1 MEEVLKREVEKEGYV
16 DVAAI
21 SWKCL
26 AASALSNEQTTQ
38 ITSACYPIS
47 LTY

>member
-1 MEEVLKREVEKEGYV
+1 MEEVLKREVGKEGYV

-26 AASALSNEQTTQ
+26 AASALSNEQPTQ
-38 ITSACYPIS
+38 ITSACYPIGS
-47 LTY
+47 AY